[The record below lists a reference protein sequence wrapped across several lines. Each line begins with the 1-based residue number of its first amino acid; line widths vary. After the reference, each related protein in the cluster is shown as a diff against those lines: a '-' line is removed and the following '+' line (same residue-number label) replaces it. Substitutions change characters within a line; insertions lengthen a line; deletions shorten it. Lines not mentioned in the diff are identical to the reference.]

1 MSEVRKVFKP
11 EFLNRLDDI
20 IVFHALTKEQ
30 VKAIAELMVN
40 RLKKRLLDEHRIELQ
55 VEPSA
60 MEVLI
65 SRGYDE
71 KYGARPMRRTIERLL
86 EDPIAEKILAH
97 EFPEGC
103 KVIAE
108 AQNGEIL
115 VRKAE

>member
-1 MSEVRKVFKP
+1 MR
-11 EFLNRLDDI
+11 
-20 IVFHALTKEQ
+20 
-30 VKAIAELMVN
+30 AIAELMIN
-40 RLKKRLLDEHRIELQ
+40 RLKKRLWEEHRIELW

-60 MEVLI
+60 LEVLI

-86 EDPIAEKILAH
+86 EDPIAEKILSH

-108 AQNGEIL
+108 AQDGEIL
-115 VRKAE
+115 VRKAG